1 MVEHLGDFVQGM
13 SAMACIVIMLFF
25 LHFWRRTSDRLFL
38 IFAIAFSLMCLTR
51 VLAVVVGGTPLD
63 TGAAAHSVEGY
74 QVYLVRFL
82 AFLLILAAIIDKNR

>member
-1 MVEHLGDFVQGM
+1 MADQLGDFLQGM
-13 SAMACIVIMLFF
+13 SAMACLVIMLFF
-25 LHFWRRTSDRLFL
+25 LHFWRRTADRLFL

-51 VLAVVVGGTPLD
+51 VLAVALGGTPLG
-63 TGAAAHSVEGY
+63 TGPETHSVEVA